1 MSRLITP
8 SNISSPTTSGLNQK
22 QFDAVTLPLSNALI
36 LAGAGSGKTRVLV
49 HRIAYLISHYGLSPY
64 SILAV
69 TFTNKAAAEMRSRIE
84 NIIQQPSQGLWI
96 GTFHGIA
103 HRLLRIHWQEAGLIE
118 TFQVI
123 DSDDQLRLIK
133 RIMKD
138 LNLDD
143 KQISSKNIQGFI
155 NHQKDQGIRASY
167 FNQTNHSKNSAYPPE
182 LIQAY
187 LNYEQLCHQNSL
199 VDFAELLLRAY
210 ELWTKNKNL
219 LTHYQSRF
227 KALLVDEFQDTNQIQ
242 YLWLKALS
250 HNTDTPLPILVV
262 GDDDQSIYGWRGAQV
277 GNLAAFQK
285 DFAPVQLIRLEE
297 NYRSTPTILNAANSL
312 ISNNTQR
319 LGKNL
324 FTNNQPEN
332 SNPSN
337 PSNHHS
343 NQTHLINLYTAFNEL
358 EEAYFIAHQIQQA
371 QAAGHLLKNIAI
383 LYRSNAQSRVL
394 EEALL
399 LAHIPYKVYG
409 GMRFFE
415 RAEIKT
421 ALAYCRLVYS
431 RDDDSAFER
440 IINTPTRSIG
450 EKTQSDIRE
459 QAKNNHISLWSAA
472 LNLIQ
477 TKALPARAD
486 SALQN
491 FINLINQLSQATQN
505 PQKNTQQDLP
515 LYEQIDLIIKQ
526 SGLIPFYQKEELSKA
541 ESRLENLGELITAAR
556 TFIPENFKPIN
567 PESNPENIETELS
580 PMAAFLSHAVLES
593 NDTQADQYQDAV
605 QLMTIHSSKG
615 LEFPWVFITGLE
627 ENLFPSPGAINDL
640 QKLEEERR
648 LMYVGI
654 TRAMQKLTLTH
665 SESRRVYGETTRH
678 FPSRFLR
685 EIPKE
690 LILTIRHKN
699 HTAPYQ
705 AHSSSYSSSYS
716 SAYSNSKPPIAQNFN
731 KNNPPPS
738 LFSKPASTSHKN
750 HLFEIGQSV
759 QHETFGLGVILNS
772 QGTGDRLQLQIHF
785 DQGGSKWLT
794 PLKLKPI

>member
-1 MSRLITP
+1 MHA
-8 SNISSPTTSGLNQK
+8 LNPHQT
-22 QFDAVTLPLSNALI
+22 QAVTLPLSNALI

-64 SILAV
+64 AILAV

-84 NIIQQPSQGLWI
+84 SIIQQPSQGLWI

-103 HRLLRIHWQEAGLIE
+103 HRLLRIHWQEAGLSQ

-143 KQISSKNIQGFI
+143 KQTSPKNIQSFI
-155 NHQKDQGIRASY
+155 NNQKDQGIRASHFNSNFNY
-167 FNQTNHSKNSAYPPE
+167 NFNQAKNYAYPSE
-182 LIQAY
+182 FIQVY
-187 LNYEQLCHQNSL
+187 VSYENLCNQSSL

-210 ELWTKNKNL
+210 ELWTKNQNL

-250 HNTDTPLPILVV
+250 HNTNPPLPILVV

-285 DFAPVQLIRLEE
+285 DFAPVELIRLEE
-297 NYRSTPTILNAANSL
+297 NYRSTSVILNAANHL
-312 ISNNTQR
+312 INNNTQR

-324 FTNNQPEN
+324 FTQSTQDNLNKNN
-332 SNPSN
+332 
-337 PSNHHS
+337 
-343 NQTHLINLYTAFNEL
+343 LINLYTAFNEL
-358 EEAYFIAHQIQQA
+358 EEAYFIANQIQQA
-371 QAAGHLLKNIAI
+371 HASGHLLKDMAI

-399 LAHIPYKVYG
+399 LAHVPYRVYG

-421 ALAYCRLVYS
+421 ALAYCRLVYA
-431 RDDDSAFER
+431 REDDSAFER

-459 QAKNNHISLWSAA
+459 YAKNNNISLWAA
-472 LNLIQ
+472 AINLLQ
-477 TKALPARAD
+477 AKAFPARAA

-491 FINLINQLSQATQN
+491 FINLINQLQQQTQDPN
-505 PQKNTQQDLP
+505 HLIP
-515 LYEQIDLIIKQ
+515 LYEQIDLIIKH
-526 SGLIPFYQKEELSKA
+526 SGLITFYQKEELSKA

-556 TFIPENFKPIN
+556 TFIPDN
-567 PESNPENIETELS
+567 SNPDNANPDTPLT

-593 NDTQADQYQDAV
+593 NDTQADQAQDAV

-615 LEFPWVFITGLE
+615 LEFPWVFISGLE
-627 ENLFPSPGAINDL
+627 ENLFPSPGSINDL
-640 QKLEEERR
+640 NKLEEERR

-654 TRAMQKLTLTH
+654 TRAMKKLTLTH
-665 SESRRVYGETTRH
+665 SESRRIYGETTRH
-678 FPSRFLR
+678 YPSRFLR

-690 LILTIRHKN
+690 LILSIRHTN
-699 HTAPYQ
+699 NSAPYHSSSSSHSS
-705 AHSSSYSSSYS
+705 AHSSTYAKTYPK
-716 SAYSNSKPPIAQNFN
+716 A
-731 KNNPPPS
+731 PS
-738 LFSKPASTSHKN
+738 LFSDNSNKN
-750 HLFEIGQSV
+750 SEFEIGQSV
-759 QHETFGLGVILNS
+759 RHETFGLGVILNA

-794 PLKLKPI
+794 ALRLTPVK

>member
-1 MSRLITP
+1 MS
-8 SNISSPTTSGLNQK
+8 SSHPNSHSLSPASSGLNQK

-103 HRLLRIHWQEAGLIE
+103 HRLLRIHWQEAGLTE
-118 TFQVI
+118 TFQVL

-143 KQISSKNIQGFI
+143 KQTSAKNIQGFI
-155 NHQKDQGIRASY
+155 NNQKDQGIRASY
-167 FNQTNHSKNSAYPPE
+167 FNSFNHSKNYSYPPE

-187 LNYEQLCHQNSL
+187 LNYEQLCNQNSL

-219 LTHYQSRF
+219 LAHYQSRF

-250 HNTDTPLPILVV
+250 HNTTTPLPILVV

-277 GNLAAFQK
+277 GNLASFQK
-285 DFAPVQLIRLEE
+285 DFSPVTLIRLEE
-297 NYRSTPTILNAANSL
+297 NYRSTPIILNAANSL

-324 FTNNQPEN
+324 FTNNSQNN
-332 SNPSN
+332 SNKN
-337 PSNHHS
+337 
-343 NQTHLINLYTAFNEL
+343 NQDQLINLYTAFNEL
-358 EEAYFIAHQIQQA
+358 EEAYFIANQIQQA
-371 QAAGHLLKNIAI
+371 HKTGHCLKDIAI

-399 LAHIPYKVYG
+399 LAQLPYKVYG

-415 RAEIKT
+415 RSEIKT

-431 RDDDSAFER
+431 NHDDSAFER
-440 IINTPTRSIG
+440 IINTPARSIG

-459 QAKNNHISLWSAA
+459 HAKNNNISLWSSA

-477 TKALPARAD
+477 TQALPARA
-486 SALQN
+486 SSSLQN
-491 FINLINQLSQATQN
+491 FINLIIQLGQATQD
-505 PQKNTQQDLP
+505 PDKNIP

-556 TFIPENFKPIN
+556 TFIPENFKFIN

-615 LEFPWVFITGLE
+615 LEFPWVFISGLE
-627 ENLFPSPGAINDL
+627 ENLFPSPGSINDL

-654 TRAMQKLTLTH
+654 TRAMKKLTLTH
-665 SESRRVYGETTRH
+665 SESRRIYGETTRH

-690 LILTIRHKN
+690 LIFSIRHKN
-699 HTAPYQ
+699 QSAPYQ
-705 AHSSSYSSSYS
+705 SQSNSYSHS
-716 SAYSNSKPPIAQNFN
+716 YSNSYSNSGTQRSENLK
-731 KNNPPPS
+731 KNNPLPS
-738 LFSKPASTSHKN
+738 LFSSPSKSSNPSLNKN
-750 HLFEIGQSV
+750 FDFEIGQSV
-759 QHETFGLGVILNS
+759 KHETFGLGVILNA
-772 QGTGDRLQLQIHF
+772 QGVGDRLQLQIHF

-794 PLKLKPI
+794 PLKLKPA